1 MDRYK
6 KLFSNTLIFAAG
18 TFGSKLLTFLMTRF
32 YQGRL
37 TNAEYGISENIAV
50 TANFLIPIFT
60 LCIVE
65 AVMRFGLD
73 NGYEKARVFTNGIIT
88 TLSGMTVLALLFP
101 LVNLIRFFDGYA
113 FVLFAYVYTSSIK
126 TLCSQFVRARGL
138 VKLYAFDGILTT
150 LAMVLFNILLL
161 GVFRFGV
168 YGFILS
174 TVLSDAFSIVFL
186 SIAANLPKYL
196 RPELFDRPLLRS
208 MLKYSAPLIPTT
220 ILWLVISMSDR
231 FFITAMLGVEQ
242 NSYYVAAN
250 KIPLIVSTVSAFFT
264 QAWHMS
270 AITENSA
277 KDYEKFFG
285 KVFSAY
291 QSLMYIAT
299 AGMILFIKPVMLVMF
314 DPKYES
320 SYKYISALLLGI
332 MFMCLGSYLSSVYAV
347 TKRSLNSLATSFAAA
362 AANIILNFVL
372 IPKMGIQGA
381 AIATLASYAL
391 CFFIRV
397 FDTRRYVKFKVNYL
411 KIFINCILLGGIT
424 YLAAIRPKLMYL
436 WISLIFAVILVLNF
450 SAIIKT
456 VKKLLPNF
464 KKA

>member
-1 MDRYK
+1 
-6 KLFSNTLIFAAG
+6 
-18 TFGSKLLTFLMTRF
+18 
-32 YQGRL
+32 
-37 TNAEYGISENIAV
+37 
-50 TANFLIPIFT
+50 
-60 LCIVE
+60 
-65 AVMRFGLD
+65 
-73 NGYEKARVFTNGIIT
+73 
-88 TLSGMTVLALLFP
+88 
-101 LVNLIRFFDGYA
+101 
-113 FVLFAYVYTSSIK
+113 
-126 TLCSQFVRARGL
+126 
-138 VKLYAFDGILTT
+138 KLYAFDGILTT

-320 SYKYISALLLGI
+320 SYKYIPALLLGI